1 MTNAMV
7 NDRIIFNNDE
17 LLKDEQLD
25 LVSGGIGAEKIVEIV
40 QQVIAVGAA
49 GAEKIQQLVDSH
61 EYDRMSNSQRE
72 RAIGNCLANNP
83 AFCAVVAGLTFA
95 TFGAGLSIMQIKF
108 RTSGVSSRT
117 RELIEQRIKS
127 R

>member
-61 EYDRMSNSQRE
+61 EYDRMNNDQRE
-72 RAIGNCLANNP
+72 KAIGNCLANNP

>member
-95 TFGAGLSIMQIKF
+95 MQVKF
-108 RTSGVSSRT
+108 RTAGVSSRT

>member
-7 NDRIIFNNDE
+7 NDKIIFNNDE
-17 LLKDEQLD
+17 LLSDEQLD
-25 LVSGGIGAEKIVEIV
+25 SVAGGI
-40 QQVIAVGAA
+40 

-108 RTSGVSSRT
+108 RTAGVSSRT

>member
-1 MTNAMV
+1 MTNAMI
-7 NDRIIFNNDE
+7 NNEMLFNNNE
-17 LLKDEQLD
+17 LLNDKQLD
-25 LVSGGIGAEKIVEIV
+25 SVAGGIAAEKIVDIV
-40 QQVIAVGAA
+40 QQVIAIGAA
-49 GAEKIQQLVDSH
+49 GAQLVDSH
-61 EYDRMSNSQRE
+61 EYDRMNNDQRE
-72 RAIGNCLANNP
+72 KAIGNCLANNP

>member
-7 NDRIIFNNDE
+7 TNEMAFNSDE
-17 LLKDEQLD
+17 LLREEQLD
-25 LVSGGIGAEKIVEIV
+25 SVVGGISAEAIVDIV
-40 QQVIAVGAA
+40 KQAIAIGAA
-49 GAEKIQQLVDSH
+49 GAESIQKFVDSH

-72 RAIGNCLANNP
+72 KALGKCLANNP
-83 AFCAVVAGLTFA
+83 AFCAIALGTTIGIGGIGFTA
-95 TFGAGLSIMQIKF
+95 MQIKF

-127 R
+127 K